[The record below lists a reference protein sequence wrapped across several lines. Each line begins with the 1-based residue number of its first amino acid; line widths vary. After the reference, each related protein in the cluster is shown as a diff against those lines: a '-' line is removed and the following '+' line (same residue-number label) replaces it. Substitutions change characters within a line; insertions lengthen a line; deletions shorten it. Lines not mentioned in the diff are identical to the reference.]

1 MRMMIRRMSLQRE
14 VLESA
19 LGPLHRLH
27 HHQRRMLRLVLAKV
41 LLHLGLM
48 KTKVTL
54 PTLERLNLAQL
65 QVNQSQNED
74 VVATK
79 RMISKMVE
87 RRRQVLALD
96 FHLVRLLPKTRQLRQ
111 HPLRLGQPAKKT
123 MCRRRRLPHLHSEVL
138 HLRRRLT
145 MRQLRS
151 HLDPLLP
158 LRKRKQPQHR
168 LARQASLSVNQLRVR
183 VPLHQLQKRKSPRFR
198 LVKQQVQL
206 LHLRRRTTLHQLPL
220 LLLPSEQLHH
230 LLPPKRPHRLQLSNL
245 ARKLLLRLLQHRH
258 LYLVDQALV

>member
-1 MRMMIRRMSLQRE
+1 MMIRRMTRQRE
-14 VLESA
+14 VLDSA
-19 LGPLHRLH
+19 LGPLHHRRH

-54 PTLERLNLAQL
+54 PTPERLNLAQL
-65 QVNQSQNED
+65 QVTQSQNED

-87 RRRQVLALD
+87 RRKQVLALD

-123 MCRRRRLPHLHSEVL
+123 MCRRHRLPHLHSEIQ

-158 LRKRKQPQHR
+158 LRKRKQLQHR
-168 LARQASLSVNQLRVR
+168 LVRQASLSVNQLRVR
-183 VPLHQLQKRKSPRFR
+183 VPLHRLQKRKRPRFR

-206 LHLRRRTTLHQLPL
+206 LHLRRRITLHQLPL

-258 LYLVDQALV
+258 LYLVDQALA